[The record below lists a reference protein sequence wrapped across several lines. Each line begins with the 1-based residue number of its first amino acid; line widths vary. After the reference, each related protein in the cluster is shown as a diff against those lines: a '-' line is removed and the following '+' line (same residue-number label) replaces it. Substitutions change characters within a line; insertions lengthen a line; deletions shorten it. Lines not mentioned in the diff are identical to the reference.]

1 MVETA
6 CLIRVQMHRVTVSR
20 HRPICK
26 MADEFPDFSLGI
38 FFDPDVLYDLE
49 NENENELLASVDI
62 EHPVNNSTNYTMLES
77 EISEQVT
84 DENTEPA
91 NSNIKINQRFV
102 NMSSA
107 EIDEIIKKAETK
119 NTKENTKW
127 AVRVFEG
134 KFYDLLCCKNVIS

>member
-1 MVETA
+1 M
-6 CLIRVQMHRVTVSR
+6 SR

-26 MADEFPDFSLGI
+26 MADEFPDLSLRI
-38 FFDPDVLYDLE
+38 FFDPHVLHDLE

-62 EHPVNNSTNYTMLES
+62 EHPVSNSTNYTMLES

-91 NSNIKINQRFV
+91 SSNIKVYQRFV

-107 EIDEIIKKAETK
+107 EIDEIIKQRRKTPKRTQNGLSEFLK
-119 NTKENTKW
+119 
-127 AVRVFEG
+127 VRFMTFDVA
-134 KFYDLLCCKNVIS
+134 KRS

>member
-1 MVETA
+1 
-6 CLIRVQMHRVTVSR
+6 
-20 HRPICK
+20 
-26 MADEFPDFSLGI
+26 MADEFLDFSLGI

-91 NSNIKINQRFV
+91 SSNIKVNQRFV